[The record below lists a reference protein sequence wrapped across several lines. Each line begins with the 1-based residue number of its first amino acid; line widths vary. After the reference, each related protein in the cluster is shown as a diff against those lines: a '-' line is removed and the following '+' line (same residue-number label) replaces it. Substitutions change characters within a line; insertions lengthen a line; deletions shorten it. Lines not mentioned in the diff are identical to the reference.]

1 MVDINL
7 SQRTS
12 TAGSRGSRL
21 LAVDVRH
28 LAALVA
34 VAEER
39 SFGRAAQRL
48 GFTQSAVSQQIA
60 AFERGIGTALFDRPG
75 GPLPVEITPAGEA
88 LLPHARAILE
98 RLDAADAELDRL
110 LAGEGGR
117 ITIGTFQS
125 VSVKALPIIIGR
137 LRAERPDLEIR
148 LVESD
153 DNDELQRRTLDGEL
167 DVSFIVFHDDTDER
181 LDFEELCRDPF
192 VAISRATDELPA
204 VLGKRELSTT
214 SLIGQHASSCQL
226 LIDRGLQRMDVAADY
241 VFRSNDNAA
250 VQAMVRAGMGV
261 AIMPW
266 LAIDPDDAEVGIH
279 ELDPPLAPRIIG
291 LIRRRGR
298 TLSPA
303 TARFVEIAREVA
315 AELHPIRV

>member
-1 MVDINL
+1 MADINL
-7 SQRTS
+7 SPRQGGGVGR
-12 TAGSRGSRL
+12 ASRL
-21 LAVDVRH
+21 LSVDVRH

-60 AFERGIGTALFDRPG
+60 AFERSIGTALFDRPG
-75 GPLPVEITPAGEA
+75 GPLPVEITPAGDA
-88 LLPHARAILE
+88 LLPHARAVLD

-137 LRAERPDLEIR
+137 LRGERPDLEIR

-167 DVSFIVFHDDTDER
+167 DVSFLVYHGDADQR

-192 VAISRATDELPA
+192 VAISRAADGLPA
-204 VLGKRELSTT
+204 VLGQRELSAT

-261 AIMPW
+261 AVMPW
-266 LAIDPDDAEVGIH
+266 LAIDADDTDVSVH
-279 ELDPPLAPRIIG
+279 ELEPPLAPRIIG
-291 LIRRRGR
+291 LIQRRGR

-315 AELHPIRV
+315 SELHPVRV